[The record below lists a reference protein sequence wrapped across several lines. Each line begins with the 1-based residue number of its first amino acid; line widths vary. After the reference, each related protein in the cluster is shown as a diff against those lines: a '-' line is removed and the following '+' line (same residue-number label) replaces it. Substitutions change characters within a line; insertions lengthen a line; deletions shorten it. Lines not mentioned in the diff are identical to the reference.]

1 MKTALS
7 IAGSDPCAG
16 AGIQADLKTFHAHG
30 VYGLT
35 AITAVTVQNTQKVA
49 GVQEMRPEIVRDQVL
64 CLFEDIAIQAVKVGM
79 VFNVS
84 IIEAIAQAFEA
95 AQPDNVVIDPV
106 MISKSGCS
114 LLLPEAQKA
123 LIDTLLPWASVLTP
137 NLMEAGAILG
147 KDIQGVQKMKE
158 AAREICDLG
167 PGGVVVKGG
176 HLDRDR
182 ATDVFFDGR
191 DIHELPGTFTQTR
204 NTHGTG
210 CTFSSAI
217 AANLALGKPLLGAV
231 QQAKT
236 YISGA
241 IAHGLDIGKGHGP
254 THHFYAM
261 KMEKTL

>member
-7 IAGSDPCAG
+7 IAGSDSCAG

-49 GVQEMRPEIVRDQVL
+49 GVQEMPPEIVRDQVL
-64 CLFEDIAIQAVKVGM
+64 CLFEDIEIQAVKVGM
-79 VFNVS
+79 VFNVA
-84 IIEAIAQAFEA
+84 IIKAIARAFEA

-106 MISKSGCS
+106 MISKSGYS
-114 LLLPEAQKA
+114 LLQPEARQA
-123 LIDTLLPWASVLTP
+123 LVEILLPYADVLTP
-137 NLMEAGAILG
+137 NLMEAQAILG
-147 KDIQGVQKMKE
+147 TQIQTVEAMQE
-158 AAREICDLG
+158 AARAICGLG
-167 PGGVVVKGG
+167 PGSVVVKGG

-182 ATDVFFDGR
+182 ATDVFFDGKMV
-191 DIHELPGTFTQTR
+191 HELPGTFTQTK

-217 AANLALGKPLLGAV
+217 AANLALGKPLPEALR
-231 QQAKT
+231 QAKS
-236 YISGA
+236 YISEA

-254 THHFYAM
+254 THHFFGM
-261 KMEKTL
+261 KTAGG